1 MLWLSVRASAVP
13 PPEARTLA
21 AAGLA
26 LAGTLL
32 ALAPARADETPQQKL
47 RAVERELEQG
57 RTQQE
62 QLTRQA
68 DALALELQTLRA
80 DGIRAAESVQAHES
94 TLSTLE
100 AQLQSLS
107 ADETQ
112 KRDVITRNRA
122 HEAALL
128 AALARLALNPP
139 EVLALGPLAPEDAV
153 RTGIL
158 LGNTVPR
165 LQSEAQSLALE
176 LSDLHRLRQEIERK
190 KLAAELERR
199 GLDKDHQRLDAL
211 IRRKTTLRDQ
221 ALQGAEDTKQRLAA
235 LSSEA
240 GDLHDLIL
248 KLDADRKTNDAD
260 RQAQVAAIPR
270 PDATVRPE
278 TVTAPP
284 PVAGDRGRPKT
295 VQPFDKAR
303 GAMVY
308 PASGTLTLRYGELDE
323 FGASSKGL
331 TLITRAGAV
340 VVAPYD
346 GQVEF
351 AGPFKGYG
359 QILIIQHGD
368 GYHSLLA
375 GLDRIDE
382 VVGDWLVAGEPV
394 GVMGSG
400 EPKPRLYLELRH
412 NGQPINPLP
421 WLATRDEKVSG

>member
-1 MLWLSVRASAVP
+1 VL
-13 PPEARTLA
+13 PPEARIPLG
-21 AAGLA
+21 AGLA
-26 LAGTLL
+26 LAATLIV
-32 ALAPARADETPQQKL
+32 LAPVLADDTPQQKL
-47 RAVERELEQG
+47 RSVEHELEQG
-57 RTQQE
+57 RNQQE
-62 QLTRQA
+62 ELTRQA
-68 DALALELQTLRA
+68 DALALELQSLRA
-80 DGIRAAESVQAHES
+80 DGIRAAEAVQAREAA
-94 TLSTLE
+94 LSTLE

-107 ADETQ
+107 ADEAQ
-112 KRDVITRNRA
+112 KRGAIAGNHA
-122 HEAALL
+122 KEAELL

-139 EVLALGPLAPEDAV
+139 EVLALGPLAPADAV

-158 LGNTVPR
+158 LGGTIPR
-165 LQSEAQSLALE
+165 LQSEARSLGLE
-176 LSDLHRLRQEIERK
+176 LAELHRLRQEIESK
-190 KLAAELERR
+190 KLAVELERR
-199 GLDKDHQRLDAL
+199 GLDSDRQRLDDL
-211 IRRKTTLRDQ
+211 IQRKTALRDQ
-221 ALQGAEDTKQRLAA
+221 AVQDSEDTKQRLAR
-235 LSSEA
+235 LSAQA

-248 KLDADRKTNDAD
+248 KLDAERKAKEAA
-260 RQAQVAAIPR
+260 RQAQLAAIPR
-270 PDATVRPE
+270 PDAAVRPE
-278 TVTAPP
+278 PVTAPP
-284 PVAGDRGRPKT
+284 PVTGDHNRPRA
-295 VQPFDKAR
+295 VRPFEKAR

-308 PASGTLTLRYGELDE
+308 PASGTLALRYGELDE

-382 VVGDWLVAGEPV
+382 AVGDWLVAGEPV
-394 GVMGSG
+394 GAMGPG

>member
-1 MLWLSVRASAVP
+1 MP
-13 PPEARTLA
+13 PPEARALS

-26 LAGTLL
+26 LAGILL
-32 ALAPARADETPQQKL
+32 SLASALPDETPEQKL
-47 RAVERELEQG
+47 RAVEQELKQG

-62 QLTRQA
+62 HLTRQA
-68 DALALELQTLRA
+68 DALALQLQSLRA
-80 DGIRAAESVQAHES
+80 DGIRAAAAVQAGEAA
-94 TLSTLE
+94 LSDLE
-100 AQLQSLS
+100 AQLQALS
-107 ADETQ
+107 ADEAKQ
-112 KRDVITRNRA
+112 QGALSRNQAR
-122 HEAALL
+122 EAVLL

-158 LGNTVPR
+158 LGSTVPR
-165 LQSEAQSLALE
+165 LQSEARSLSLE
-176 LSDLHRLRQEIERK
+176 LADLHRLRQEIERK

-199 GLDKDHQRLDAL
+199 GLDKDRQRLDEL
-211 IRRKTTLRDQ
+211 VRRKTALRDQ
-221 ALQGAEDTKQRLAA
+221 ALQGAEDTGQRLAK

-248 KLDADRKTNDAD
+248 KLDAERKTSDAD

-270 PDATVRPE
+270 PDASVRPE
-278 TVTAPP
+278 TVMAPP
-284 PVAGDRGRPKT
+284 PVGPDASRPRT
-295 VQPFDKAR
+295 VRPFEQAR

-308 PASGTLTLRYGELDE
+308 PVSGTLALRYGELDE
-323 FGASSKGL
+323 FGVSSKGL
-331 TLITRAGAV
+331 TLITRGGAV

-382 VVGDWLVAGEPV
+382 AVGDWLVAGEPV
-394 GVMGSG
+394 GAMGSG

>member
-1 MLWLSVRASAVP
+1 MS

-26 LAGTLL
+26 LAGTFL
-32 ALAPARADETPQQKL
+32 ALAPVLADETPEQKL
-47 RAVERELEQG
+47 RAVERELKQG
-57 RTQQE
+57 RTQQD

-68 DALALELQTLRA
+68 DALALELLTLRA
-80 DGIRAAESVQAHES
+80 DGIRAAESVQAREEA
-94 TLSTLE
+94 LSTLE

-107 ADETQ
+107 ADEAQ

-122 HEAALL
+122 QEAELL
-128 AALARLALNPP
+128 AALSRLALNPP
-139 EVLALGPLAPEDAV
+139 EALALGPLAPEDAV

-158 LGNTVPR
+158 LGGAVPR
-165 LQSEAQSLALE
+165 LQSEARSLSLE
-176 LSDLHRLRQEIERK
+176 LSELHRLRQEIEGK

-199 GLDKDHQRLDAL
+199 GLDNDRQRLDDL
-211 IRRKTTLRDQ
+211 VRRKTALRDQ
-221 ALQGAEDTKQRLAA
+221 ALQGAADTKQRLAK

-248 KLDADRKTNDAD
+248 KLDAERKASAD
-260 RQAQVAAIPR
+260 PQTQVAAIPR

-278 TVTAPP
+278 TVMAPP
-284 PVAGDRGRPKT
+284 PARPEPGRPRT
-295 VQPFDKAR
+295 VRPFDQAH

-308 PASGTLTLRYGELDE
+308 PVSGTLALRYGELDE
-323 FGASSKGL
+323 FGVSSKGL
-331 TLITRAGAV
+331 TLIARAGAV

-375 GLDRIDE
+375 GLDRIDGA
-382 VVGDWLVAGEPV
+382 VGDWLVAGEPV
-394 GVMGSG
+394 GAMGSG
-400 EPKPRLYLELRH
+400 EPNPRLYLELRH

>member
-1 MLWLSVRASAVP
+1 MPR
-13 PPEARTLA
+13 PEARTLSIV
-21 AAGLA
+21 GLA

-32 ALAPARADETPQQKL
+32 AVAPAPADETPQQKL
-47 RAVERELEQG
+47 RAVQQELEQG
-57 RTQQE
+57 RGQE
-62 QLTRQA
+62 DQLTRQA
-68 DALALELQTLRA
+68 DTLAQELQALRA
-80 DGIRAAESVQAHES
+80 DGIRAADAVQAREA
-94 TLSTLE
+94 TLSSLE
-100 AQLQSLS
+100 AQLQSLA
-107 ADETQ
+107 ADEGQ
-112 KRDVITRNRA
+112 KQAKIAHDHA
-122 HEAALL
+122 HEAELL

-165 LQSEAQSLALE
+165 LQAEAQALSLQ
-176 LSDLHRLRQEIERK
+176 LSDLHRLRREIERK
-190 KLAAELERR
+190 RLAAEQERLA
-199 GLDKDHQRLDAL
+199 LDQDRRRLDGL
-211 IRRKTTLRDQ
+211 IRRKAAVRDRTV
-221 ALQGAEDTKQRLAA
+221 QGAENAKQRLAQ
-235 LSSEA
+235 LSAQA
-240 GDLHDLIL
+240 GDLHELIQ
-248 KLDADRKTNDAD
+248 KLDSERKSGDAD
-260 RQAQVAAIPR
+260 AQAQVAAIPR
-270 PDATVRPE
+270 PDTAKPE
-278 TVTAPP
+278 TVTAPA
-284 PVAGDRGRPKT
+284 PVKPGSIKPGTIR
-295 VQPFDKAR
+295 PFDKAR

-308 PASGTLTLRYGELDE
+308 PASGTLALRYGETDE

-346 GQVEF
+346 GRVEF

-382 VVGDWLVAGEPV
+382 AVGDWLVAGEPV
-394 GVMGSG
+394 GAMGSSD
-400 EPKPRLYLELRH
+400 PTPRLYLELRH

>member
-1 MLWLSVRASAVP
+1 MPPREAPRLS
-13 PPEARTLA
+13 T
-21 AAGLA
+21 AGFV

-47 RAVERELEQG
+47 RAVQQELDQG
-57 RTQQE
+57 RTKQE

-68 DALALELQTLRA
+68 DAIAQELQALRA
-80 DGIRAAESVQAHES
+80 DGIRAAEAVQTRES
-94 TLSTLE
+94 ALSTLE
-100 AQLQSLS
+100 AQLRSLG
-107 ADETQ
+107 ADEAQIQATIA
-112 KRDVITRNRA
+112 RDHA
-122 HEAALL
+122 HEAELL

-139 EVLALGPLAPEDAV
+139 EVMALGPLAPEDAV

-165 LQSEAQSLALE
+165 LQAEAQALSLQ

-190 KLAAELERR
+190 KLAAQQERLA
-199 GLDKDHQRLDAL
+199 LDKDRQRLDGL
-211 IRRKTTLRDQ
+211 IRRKSAFRDQ
-221 ALQGAEDTKQRLAA
+221 ALQGAEDTGQRLAQ
-235 LSSEA
+235 LSAQA
-240 GDLHDLIL
+240 GDLHELIQ
-248 KLDADRKTNDAD
+248 KLDAERKPGDAD
-260 RQAQVAAIPR
+260 AQAQIAAIPR
-270 PDATVRPE
+270 PDATAKPE
-278 TVTAPP
+278 TVTAPT
-284 PVAGDRGRPKT
+284 PVKPGSVTPGTIR
-295 VQPFDKAR
+295 PFDKAR

-308 PASGTLTLRYGELDE
+308 PASGTLALRYGETDE

-346 GQVEF
+346 GRVEF

-382 VVGDWLVAGEPV
+382 AVGDWLVAGEPV
-394 GVMGSG
+394 GAMGTSDQ
-400 EPKPRLYLELRH
+400 KPRLYLELRH

>member
-1 MLWLSVRASAVP
+1 LFNPRASTVRR
-13 PPEARTLA
+13 PEGLPLST
-21 AAGLA
+21 AGIV
-26 LAGTLL
+26 LAGTLIVL
-32 ALAPARADETPQQKL
+32 FPAHADETPQQKL
-47 RAVERELEQG
+47 RSVEQQLQQG
-57 RTQQE
+57 KSQQE

-68 DALALELQTLRA
+68 DALAQELQALRA
-80 DGIRAAESVQAHES
+80 DGIRAADAVQSRETA
-94 TLSTLE
+94 LSALE
-100 AQLQSLS
+100 AQLQSLA
-107 ADETQ
+107 ADEAQ
-112 KRDVITRNRA
+112 KQAAITRDHT

-128 AALARLALNPP
+128 AALARLALDPP

-165 LQSEAQSLALE
+165 LQAEAHALSLQ

-190 KLAAELERR
+190 KLAAEQERLA
-199 GLDKDHQRLDAL
+199 LDKDRQRLDGL
-211 IRRKTTLRDQ
+211 VRRKAALRDQ
-221 ALQGAEDTKQRLAA
+221 ALQGAEDTRQHLERLSAQA
-235 LSSEA
+235 S
-240 GDLHDLIL
+240 DLHELIL
-248 KLDADRKTNDAD
+248 KLDAERKSEADA
-260 RQAQVAAIPR
+260 QAQIAAIPR
-270 PDATVRPE
+270 PDATVKPE

-284 PVAGDRGRPKT
+284 PIKPGAVKPGAIR
-295 VQPFDKAR
+295 PFDKAR

-308 PASGTLTLRYGELDE
+308 PASGTLALRYGELDE
-323 FGASSKGL
+323 FGVSSKGL
-331 TLITRAGAV
+331 TLLTRPGAI

-346 GQVEF
+346 GRVEF

-382 VVGDWLVAGEPV
+382 AVGDWLVAGEPV
-394 GVMGSG
+394 GVMGSSD
-400 EPKPRLYLELRH
+400 PKPRLYLELRH

>member
-1 MLWLSVRASAVP
+1 LLS
-13 PPEARTLA
+13 T
-21 AAGLA
+21 AGVA
-26 LAGTLL
+26 LVGTLL
-32 ALAPARADETPQQKL
+32 ALVAARADETPEQKL
-47 RAVERELEQG
+47 HAVQQQLEQG

-62 QLTRQA
+62 QLSRQA
-68 DALALELQTLRA
+68 QGLATDLEALRS
-80 DGIRAAESVQAHES
+80 DGIRAAGAVQARET

-100 AQLQSLS
+100 AQLQSLG
-107 ADETQ
+107 ADEAEKQ
-112 KRDVITRNRA
+112 ARLAHDRA
-122 HEAALL
+122 HEAELL
-128 AALARLALNPP
+128 AALARLALDPP
-139 EVLALGPLAPEDAV
+139 EALALGPLAPEDAV

-165 LQSEAQSLALE
+165 LQSEAQSLGLQ

-190 KLAAELERR
+190 KLAAQQERVA
-199 GLDKDHQRLDAL
+199 LDRDRQRLDGL
-211 IRRKTTLRDQ
+211 IRRKTALRDQ
-221 ALQGAEDTKQRLAA
+221 ALQGAEDTRQHLEQ
-235 LSSEA
+235 LSSQA

-248 KLDADRKTNDAD
+248 KLDAERKAAGDNGG
-260 RQAQVAAIPR
+260 QAQIAAIPR
-270 PDATVRPE
+270 PDATAKPQ

-284 PVAGDRGRPKT
+284 PVKPGSVKPGITR
-295 VQPFDKAR
+295 PFDKAR

-308 PASGTLTLRYGELDE
+308 PASGTLALRYGEIDE
-323 FGASSKGL
+323 FGVSSKGL
-331 TLITRAGAV
+331 TLLTRPGAV

-346 GQVEF
+346 GQIEF

-382 VVGDWLVAGEPV
+382 AVGDWLVAGEPV
-394 GVMGSG
+394 GIMGSG
-400 EPKPRLYLELRH
+400 EPQPRLYLELRH

>member
-1 MLWLSVRASAVP
+1 VP
-13 PPEARTLA
+13 RPEARILPTV
-21 AAGLA
+21 GFA
-26 LAGTLL
+26 LAGILI
-32 ALAPARADETPQQKL
+32 ALAQTRADETPQQKL
-47 RAVERELEQG
+47 RTVEHELEQG
-57 RTQQE
+57 RIQQE
-62 QLTRQA
+62 QLQRQV
-68 DALALELQTLRA
+68 DALALELQILRA
-80 DGIRAAESVQAHES
+80 DGIRAAEVVQSREA

-100 AQLQSLS
+100 AQLQSLA
-107 ADETQ
+107 ADEAQ
-112 KRDVITRNRA
+112 KRDVIARNHS
-122 HEAALL
+122 HEAQLL

-165 LQSEAQSLALE
+165 LRWEAQALALE
-176 LSDLHRLRQEIERK
+176 LSDLHHLRQEIERK
-190 KLAAELERR
+190 KLAVALERR
-199 GLDKDHQRLDAL
+199 GLDKDQQRLDGL
-211 IRRKTTLRDQ
+211 IRRKTALRDQ
-221 ALQGAEDTKQRLAA
+221 AIQGAENTKQRLEK
-235 LSSEA
+235 LSAEA

-248 KLDADRKTNDAD
+248 KLDAERKANDAD
-260 RQAQVAAIPR
+260 RQAQIAAIPR
-270 PDATVRPE
+270 PDTTVRPE

-295 VQPFDKAR
+295 LRPFDNAR

-308 PASGTLTLRYGELDE
+308 PASGTLLLRYGEPDE
-323 FGASSKGL
+323 FGVSSKGL

-375 GLDRIDE
+375 GLDRIDGA
-382 VVGDWLVAGEPV
+382 VGDWIVAGEPV
-394 GVMGSG
+394 GAMGSG

>member
-1 MLWLSVRASAVP
+1 VP
-13 PPEARTLA
+13 PPEARTLT
-21 AAGLA
+21 AAGLV

-32 ALAPARADETPQQKL
+32 ALAQARADETPEQKL
-47 RAVERELEQG
+47 RAVERELKHG

-80 DGIRAAESVQAHES
+80 DGIRAAEAVQAGEAA
-94 TLSTLE
+94 LSTLE

-107 ADETQ
+107 AEEAQ
-112 KRDVITRNRA
+112 KRDVIIRNRA
-122 HEAALL
+122 QEAELL

-139 EVLALGPLAPEDAV
+139 EALALGPLAPEDAV

-158 LGNTVPR
+158 LGGAVPR
-165 LQSEAQSLALE
+165 LQSEARSLSVE
-176 LSDLHRLRQEIERK
+176 LSDLHRLRQEIEGK
-190 KLAAELERR
+190 KLTAELERR
-199 GLDKDHQRLDAL
+199 GLDNDRQRLDDL
-211 IRRKTTLRDQ
+211 VQRKAALRDQ
-221 ALQGAEDTKQRLAA
+221 ALQGAEDTKQRLAK

-248 KLDADRKTNDAD
+248 KLDAERKASDAD

-278 TVTAPP
+278 TVMAPP
-284 PVAGDRGRPKT
+284 PARPEPGQPKT
-295 VQPFDKAR
+295 VRPFDQAR

-308 PASGTLTLRYGELDE
+308 PVSGTLALRYGELDE
-323 FGASSKGL
+323 FGVSSKGL

-375 GLDRIDE
+375 GLDRIDGA
-382 VVGDWLVAGEPV
+382 VGDWLVAGEPV
-394 GVMGSG
+394 GAMGSG

>member
-1 MLWLSVRASAVP
+1 MPR
-13 PPEARTLA
+13 PEALA
-21 AAGLA
+21 LSTAGLV
-26 LAGTLL
+26 LAGTLIAVL
-32 ALAPARADETPQQKL
+32 SAKAEETPQQKL
-47 RAVERELEQG
+47 RSVEQQLQRG

-68 DALALELQTLRA
+68 DALAQELQALRA
-80 DGIRAAESVQAHES
+80 DGIRSAEAVQSRET

-100 AQLQSLS
+100 TRLQSLA
-107 ADETQ
+107 ADEAQ
-112 KRDVITRNRA
+112 KQAEITRDRA
-122 HEAALL
+122 HEAELL
-128 AALARLALNPP
+128 AALARLALDPP

-158 LGNTVPR
+158 LGNTVPQ
-165 LQSEAQSLALE
+165 LQAEAHKLSLQ
-176 LSDLHRLRQEIERK
+176 LSDLHRIRQEIERK
-190 KLAAELERR
+190 KLAAEQERLA
-199 GLDKDHQRLDAL
+199 LDKDRQRLDGL
-211 IRRKTTLRDQ
+211 IRRKASLRDQ
-221 ALQGAEDTKQRLAA
+221 ALQGAEDTKQRLDQ
-235 LSSEA
+235 LSAQAS
-240 GDLHDLIL
+240 DLHELIL
-248 KLDADRKTNDAD
+248 KLDADRKQSDAD
-260 RQAQVAAIPR
+260 AQAQIAAIPR
-270 PDATVRPE
+270 PDATAKPQ

-284 PVAGDRGRPKT
+284 PVKPGVVKPGTIR
-295 VQPFDKAR
+295 PFDKAR

-308 PASGTLTLRYGELDE
+308 PASGTLALRYGETDE

-331 TLITRAGAV
+331 TLLTRPGAV

-346 GQVEF
+346 GRVEF

-382 VVGDWLVAGEPV
+382 AVGDWLVAGEPV
-394 GVMGSG
+394 GVMGSS

>member
-1 MLWLSVRASAVP
+1 ML
-13 PPEARTLA
+13 PPEARIPFG
-21 AAGLA
+21 AGLA
-26 LAGTLL
+26 LAVTLIVL
-32 ALAPARADETPQQKL
+32 TPSLADETPRQKL
-47 RAVERELEQG
+47 RSVEQELEQG
-57 RTQQE
+57 RQQQE
-62 QLTRQA
+62 ELTRQA
-68 DALALELQTLRA
+68 DALALELQSLRA
-80 DGIRAAESVQAHES
+80 DGIRAAEAVQAREAA
-94 TLSTLE
+94 LSTLE
-100 AQLQSLS
+100 AQLQSLGL
-107 ADETQ
+107 DETQ
-112 KRDVITRNRA
+112 KRGVITRNHA
-122 HEAALL
+122 QEVGLL

-139 EVLALGPLAPEDAV
+139 EALALGPLAPEDAV

-158 LGNTVPR
+158 LGSTVPR
-165 LQSEAQSLALE
+165 LQSEARSLSLE
-176 LSDLHRLRQEIERK
+176 LGELHRLRQEIERK
-190 KLAAELERR
+190 KLAVDLERR
-199 GLDKDHQRLDAL
+199 GLDSDQQRLDGL
-211 IRRKTTLRDQ
+211 IQRKTTLRDQ
-221 ALQGAEDTKQRLAA
+221 AVQDAEDTKQRLTK
-235 LSSEA
+235 LSAEA

-248 KLDADRKTNDAD
+248 KLDAERKASDAA

-270 PDATVRPE
+270 PDAGVRPE

-284 PVAGDRGRPKT
+284 PMTGDHGRPRA
-295 VQPFDKAR
+295 VRPFEKAR

-323 FGASSKGL
+323 FGVSSKGL

-375 GLDRIDE
+375 GLDRIDGA
-382 VVGDWLVAGEPV
+382 VGDWLVAGEPV
-394 GVMGSG
+394 GAMGSG

>member
-1 MLWLSVRASAVP
+1 V
-13 PPEARTLA
+13 
-21 AAGLA
+21 

-32 ALAPARADETPQQKL
+32 ALAAARADETPQQKL
-47 RAVERELEQG
+47 RAVEQQLEQG

-68 DALALELQTLRA
+68 LGLATELEALRS
-80 DGIRAAESVQAHES
+80 DGIRAAEAVQTRES

-100 AQLQSLS
+100 SQLQSLR
-107 ADETQ
+107 AAEAQ
-112 KRDVITRNRA
+112 KQAEIARDHA
-122 HEAALL
+122 HEAELL

-158 LGNTVPR
+158 LGSTVPR
-165 LQSEAQSLALE
+165 LQAEAQSLSLQ
-176 LSDLHRLRQEIERK
+176 LSDLHRLRQEIERR
-190 KLAAELERR
+190 KLAAEQERLA
-199 GLDKDHQRLDAL
+199 LDKDRQRLDGL
-211 IRRKTTLRDQ
+211 VRRKTALRDQ
-221 ALQGAEDTKQRLAA
+221 AIQGAENAKQRLDQ
-235 LSSEA
+235 LSAQA
-240 GDLHDLIL
+240 GDLHDLIT
-248 KLDADRKTNDAD
+248 KLDAERKVAGDNGG
-260 RQAQVAAIPR
+260 QAQTAAIPR
-270 PDATVRPE
+270 PDATVKPQ

-284 PVAGDRGRPKT
+284 PVKPGAVEPGITR
-295 VQPFDKAR
+295 PFDKAR
-303 GAMVY
+303 GAMIY
-308 PASGTLTLRYGELDE
+308 PASGTLALRYGEIDE
-323 FGASSKGL
+323 FGVSSKGL
-331 TLITRAGAV
+331 TLLTRPGAV

-382 VVGDWLVAGEPV
+382 AAGDWLVAGEPV
-394 GVMGSG
+394 GIMGSG

>member
-1 MLWLSVRASAVP
+1 MP
-13 PPEARTLA
+13 PPEARTLC

-26 LAGTLL
+26 LASTLI
-32 ALAPARADETPQQKL
+32 ALAPARADDTPEQKL
-47 RAVERELEQG
+47 RAVQRELEQS
-57 RTQQE
+57 RTQQDK
-62 QLTRQA
+62 LTRQA

-80 DGIRAAESVQAHES
+80 DGIRAAEAVQTHEA

-100 AQLQSLS
+100 AQLQSLA
-107 ADETQ
+107 ADEAQ
-112 KRDVITRNRA
+112 KQAVIARDRA
-122 HEAALL
+122 HEAELL

-158 LGNTVPR
+158 LSNTLPR
-165 LQSEAQSLALE
+165 LRSEAQSLSLE

-190 KLAAELERR
+190 RLAAELERR
-199 GLDKDHQRLDAL
+199 GLDKDRQRLDGL
-211 IRRKTTLRDQ
+211 IRRKTALRDQ
-221 ALQGAEDTKQRLAA
+221 ALQGAEDTKQHLDK

-240 GDLHDLIL
+240 GDLHDLIT
-248 KLDADRKTNDAD
+248 KLDADRKTSEDAID

-270 PDATVRPE
+270 PDVAVKPE

-284 PVAGDRGRPKT
+284 PVSPGQSRPRT
-295 VQPFDKAR
+295 VRPFDKAR

-308 PASGTLTLRYGELDE
+308 PASGTLVLRYGELDE
-323 FGASSKGL
+323 FGVSSKGL
-331 TLITRAGAV
+331 TLMTRAGAV

-375 GLDRIDE
+375 GLERIDGA
-382 VVGDWLVAGEPV
+382 VGDWLVAGEP
-394 GVMGSG
+394 
-400 EPKPRLYLELRH
+400 
-412 NGQPINPLP
+412 
-421 WLATRDEKVSG
+421 